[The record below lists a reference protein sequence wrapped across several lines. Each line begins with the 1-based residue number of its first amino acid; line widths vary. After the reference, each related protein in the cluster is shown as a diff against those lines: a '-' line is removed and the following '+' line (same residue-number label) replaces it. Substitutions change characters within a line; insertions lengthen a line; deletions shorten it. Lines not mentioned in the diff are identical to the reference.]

1 MTNEREEEEEEEE
14 ENILL
19 SSAYVERILNF
30 VAASI
35 VSVRVAEWIT
45 LVITIDPV
53 ALSPLS
59 PSLESTSRIT
69 FDRERYD
76 NFWYHDIYR

>member
-35 VSVRVAEWIT
+35 VSVRVAE
-45 LVITIDPV
+45 
-53 ALSPLS
+53 
-59 PSLESTSRIT
+59 
-69 FDRERYD
+69 
-76 NFWYHDIYR
+76 

>member
-53 ALSPLS
+53 ALPLS
-59 PSLESTSRIT
+59 PLPLPRVNVSNYVWPGKVRQLLISRYI
-69 FDRERYD
+69 
-76 NFWYHDIYR
+76 